1 MGNLIDTTEM
11 YLKTIYEMEEDG
23 IPPLRARIVERLGQS
38 GPTVSQT
45 VARMERDKLVFVGE
59 DRIIQLSNEGRSRA
73 IEVIR
78 KHRLVEC
85 LLVGPLKLPWAEAHE
100 EACRWEHVLSKK
112 VEERLADVMGDPAVD
127 PYGNPIPGHKPVA
140 ERHEVAASELEL
152 DGNKE
157 VQITRFGEP
166 LQAEPGVLGQLQQFS
181 IRVGTTVTI
190 LVEGDVARLKSAST
204 RGDVRFDASLLA
216 HLFVAKN

>member
-45 VARMERDKLVFVGE
+45 VARMERDKLVFVGD
-59 DRIIQLSNEGRSRA
+59 DRIIQLSKEGRKRA
-73 IEVIR
+73 TEVIR

-112 VEERLADVMGDPAVD
+112 VEERLADVLGDPACD
-127 PYGNPIPGHKPVA
+127 PYGNPIPGHKPE
-140 ERHEVAASELEL
+140 ERPAEVAASEVEL
-152 DGNKE
+152 DGNE
-157 VQITRFGEP
+157 FQITRFGEP
-166 LQAEPGVLGQLQQFS
+166 LQAEENVLTKLQQIS
-181 IRVGTTVTI
+181 IQVGAKVTI
-190 LVEGDVARLKSAST
+190 LLKGNEAVLKTAAS
-204 RGDVRFDASLLA
+204 RGNVSFDASLLA
-216 HLFVAKN
+216 HLFVVKK

>member
-1 MGNLIDTTEM
+1 M
-11 YLKTIYEMEEDG
+11 
-23 IPPLRARIVERLGQS
+23 
-38 GPTVSQT
+38 
-45 VARMERDKLVFVGE
+45 
-59 DRIIQLSNEGRSRA
+59 
-73 IEVIR
+73 
-78 KHRLVEC
+78 
-85 LLVGPLKLPWAEAHE
+85 
-100 EACRWEHVLSKK
+100 
-112 VEERLADVMGDPAVD
+112 
-127 PYGNPIPGHKPVA
+127 A